1 MSKEMT
7 VQSHQPTTF
16 LDPKAQEKENTLSVM
31 IRRPAYAQRIESLMG
46 KRAPQFVSSLI
57 SISQELGAD
66 VDAKSILGSAIKA
79 AALDLPIEK
88 SLGFAWIV
96 PYKKWDAET
105 RTEKKLASLQIGY
118 RGYVQLAQRTSK
130 YAGINAVAVNQE
142 VLAGH
147 NRIGEPVLDWEKYD
161 IEKPI
166 AAYVFA
172 FELTSGFAKICV
184 WSKARVE
191 KHASRYSQAFRSG
204 KGTPWQTNF
213 DEMALKTVIRNEL
226 PRWGPL
232 SVQVQEA
239 VEADQSVIADVD
251 ATPEHPDR
259 IDAESPGQLK
269 VPDFTPRGPQKQ
281 VEDKKTETQPEPG
294 PDTDGDL
301 GPEKEQNETETNG
314 RQQDTTGPEQPSAGA
329 VRKEPETKVEVVTP
343 KVDPKPVSVAGQQ
356 EQPATTTEAPKGTE
370 PKTSRGDGELGTQRP
385 IAAPR
390 SEATASPRPAADDHS
405 KNVAAM
411 QKHLDEAKLTPAELI
426 AWAVGCGILK
436 GTPPESLATIP
447 PGKLNILLHQPKQTI
462 KATADWKAKHPQA

>member
-96 PYKKWDAET
+96 PYKKWDPDT

-184 WSKARVE
+184 WSKAKVE

-226 PRWGPL
+226 PKWGPL

-239 VEADQSVIADVD
+239 IEADQSVIPDVD
-251 ATPEHPDR
+251 ANPEHPDR

-269 VPDFTPRGPQKQ
+269 APDFTPRGPQKQ
-281 VEDKKTETQPEPG
+281 LNENTPEKE
-294 PDTDGDL
+294 DGDL
-301 GPEKEQNETETNG
+301 GPVPGAAQSVIQTADSGAGVTVVASAKVEET
-314 RQQDTTGPEQPSAGA
+314 
-329 VRKEPETKVEVVTP
+329 TKVE
-343 KVDPKPVSVAGQQ
+343 DKPVSVADPADKREATVDAGPQPRPMAEPKRSEGSAAVDGQL
-356 EQPATTTEAPKGTE
+356 PLAAPKGE
-370 PKTSRGDGELGTQRP
+370 AAARPKPQV
-385 IAAPR
+385 
-390 SEATASPRPAADDHS
+390 SPPDDHS

-447 PGKLNILLHQPKQTI
+447 AGKLNILLHQPKQTI
-462 KATADWKAKHPQA
+462 KATADWKSKHPQA